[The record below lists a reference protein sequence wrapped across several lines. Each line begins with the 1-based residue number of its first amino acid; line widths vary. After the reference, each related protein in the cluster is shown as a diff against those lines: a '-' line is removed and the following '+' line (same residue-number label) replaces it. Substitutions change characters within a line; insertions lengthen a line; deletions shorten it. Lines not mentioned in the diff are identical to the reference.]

1 MSDLTKPPEYYYI
14 AHIDEA
20 GDPGIRRVRP
30 VDPNGGSE
38 WLILGCSLI
47 QLKSEGEQVRWVRTI
62 LDRLEMKQQ
71 TVLHYRDL
79 DEWRKPLACQ
89 MLGEIKDVRCF
100 AMLSNKKN
108 MKGHQNIRAASRS
121 EGIGIDQVFYNWC
134 LRIILERVTEFV
146 YRHSVRACGEPRHV
160 KIILGERGTHSYA
173 RATWYTQM
181 LKDQSKAG
189 TTYLTKRTIN
199 PEVFDSRLIQVSQPQ
214 VNAGLQ
220 LADIIASSFFQGVD
234 ILPPT
239 IFDTRNARLL
249 KPRIAERNGVIEN
262 FGVTFLP
269 FKYYEARL
277 QPEQIDLL
285 EYYSFDRSRFRARR

>member
-47 QLKSEGEQVRWVRTI
+47 QVKSESEQVQWVRTT
-62 LDRLEMKQQ
+62 LDKLDMKQQ
-71 TVLHYRDL
+71 TVLHFRDL

-89 MLGEIKDVRCF
+89 MLGQNNDVRCF

-134 LRIILERVTEFV
+134 LRIILERVTDFV
-146 YRHSVRACGEPRHV
+146 YQHSMRAYREPRHV

-189 TTYLTKRTIN
+189 TTYLSKRTIN
-199 PEVFDSRLIQVSQPQ
+199 TEVFDSRLIEVSQPQ

-220 LADIIASSFFQGVD
+220 MADIIASSFFQGVD

-239 IFDTRNARLL
+239 IFDTRNAPLL
-249 KPRIAERNGVIEN
+249 RPRMAEKNGMVEN
-262 FGVTFLP
+262 YGVTFLP
-269 FKYYEARL
+269 FNYYEAKL
-277 QPEQIDLL
+277 QPQQIDVL
-285 EYYSFDRSRFRARR
+285 EQYGFNRYRFQSRR

>member
-1 MSDLTKPPEYYYI
+1 
-14 AHIDEA
+14 
-20 GDPGIRRVRP
+20 
-30 VDPNGGSE
+30 
-38 WLILGCSLI
+38 
-47 QLKSEGEQVRWVRTI
+47 
-62 LDRLEMKQQ
+62 MKQQ
-71 TVLHYRDL
+71 TVLHFRDL

-89 MLGEIKDVRCF
+89 LLGEIKDVRCF

-108 MKGHQNIRAASRS
+108 MKGHRNIRAASRS

-134 LRIILERVTEFV
+134 LRIILERMTDFV
-146 YRHSVRACGEPRHV
+146 YRHSMRAYGEPRHV

-173 RATWYTQM
+173 RATWYGQM

-189 TTYLTKRTIN
+189 TTYLAKRTIKW
-199 PEVFDSRLIQVSQPQ
+199 EVFDSRLIQVSQPQ

-239 IFDTRNARLL
+239 IFNTHNARLL
-249 KPRIAERNGVIEN
+249 KPRIAEKDGTIEN

-269 FKYYEARL
+269 FKYYEADL
-277 QPEQIDLL
+277 QPGQIDLL
-285 EYYSFDRSRFRARR
+285 EFYGFHRSSFHARR

>member
-1 MSDLTKPPEYYYI
+1 
-14 AHIDEA
+14 
-20 GDPGIRRVRP
+20 
-30 VDPNGGSE
+30 
-38 WLILGCSLI
+38 
-47 QLKSEGEQVRWVRTI
+47 
-62 LDRLEMKQQ
+62 
-71 TVLHYRDL
+71 
-79 DEWRKPLACQ
+79 
-89 MLGEIKDVRCF
+89 MLGEIKNLRCF

-108 MKGHQNIRAASRS
+108 MKGHQNLKAASRS

-146 YRHSVRACGEPRHV
+146 YRHSMRVYGEPRHV

-173 RATWYTQM
+173 RATWYTQV

-189 TTYLTKRTIN
+189 TTYPKKRTIN
-199 PEVFDSRLIQVSQPQ
+199 PEVFDSRLIEVSQPQ

-220 LADIIASSFFQGVD
+220 LADIIASSFFQGLD

-239 IFDTRNARLL
+239 IFGSHNARLL
-249 KPRIAERNGVIEN
+249 KPRMAEKDGVIEN

-269 FKYYEARL
+269 FKYYEAKL

-285 EYYSFDRSRFRARR
+285 EYYGFHRSRFQARG

>member
-1 MSDLTKPPEYYYI
+1 MSDLTKPPPFYYI
-14 AHIDEA
+14 AYIDEA

-30 VDPNGGSE
+30 IDSNGGSE
-38 WLILGCSLI
+38 WLVLGCSLI
-47 QLKSEGEQVRWVRTI
+47 QVRSESDQVTWVRRI
-62 LDRLEMKQQ
+62 LDTLEMKQQ
-71 TVLHYRDL
+71 TVLHFRDL

-89 MLGEIKDVRCF
+89 MLGQIKDVRCF

-108 MKGHQNIRAASRS
+108 MKGHRNLRAGSRS

-134 LRIILERVTEFV
+134 LRIILERVTELV
-146 YRHSVRACGEPRHV
+146 YHHSIRTYGEPRHV
-160 KIILGERGTHSYA
+160 KIVLGERGTHSYA
-173 RATWYTQM
+173 RATWYGQM
-181 LKDQSKAG
+181 LKDQGKAG
-189 TTYLTKRTIN
+189 TTYLNTRTLKW
-199 PEVFDSRLIQVSQPQ
+199 EVFDSRLIQVSQPQ

-249 KPRIAERNGVIEN
+249 KPRIAIKNGVIEN

-269 FKYYEARL
+269 FKYYEADLR
-277 QPEQIDLL
+277 PEQIDLL
-285 EYYSFDRSRFRARR
+285 ESYGFQRFRFSPRR